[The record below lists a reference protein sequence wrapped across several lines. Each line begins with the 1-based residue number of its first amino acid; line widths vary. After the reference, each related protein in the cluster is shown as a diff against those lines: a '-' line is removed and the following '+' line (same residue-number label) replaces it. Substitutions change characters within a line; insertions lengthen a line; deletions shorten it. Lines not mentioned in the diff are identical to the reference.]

1 MKKLFAIIALGI
13 TFSCSQNNE
22 PKVSTIE
29 KTEILQKEISI
40 PEKIS
45 FPSGDG
51 LPITANLYHKD
62 DKAPVIVLCHQARFN
77 KFEYTGIAKSLWE
90 KGFNCLAID
99 QRSGGG
105 IVEEFNETNLEALKQ
120 KKPVDFLDAEQDVIA
135 AVNFAS
141 KKYGKKIILWGSS
154 YSSVLALYTA
164 IANDSV
170 KAVISFSPGDYF
182 VKEKGSLAAL
192 LQNFTKPMFVTSSK
206 EEAKELTQ
214 MLSKMKMNEK
224 QTQFIPDSAGFHGS
238 RALWKT
244 SENNEEYWKAINA
257 FLEKVK

>member
-1 MKKLFAIIALGI
+1 MKNLIYFIIALATLSCSNFKTEEASPITNKTESVLAQIPQKI
-13 TFSCSQNNE
+13 TF
-22 PKVSTIE
+22 
-29 KTEILQKEISI
+29 
-40 PEKIS
+40 
-45 FPSGDG
+45 PSLDN
-51 LPITANLYHKD
+51 LTITANLYHKD
-62 DKAPVIVLCHQARFN
+62 NAAPVIVLCHQARYN
-77 KFEYTGIAKSLWE
+77 KFEYVGIAKTLYN

-105 IVEEFNETNLEALKQ
+105 IVEEINETNLEAKKQ
-120 KKPVDFLDAEQDVIA
+120 NKAVDFLDAEQDIIA

-170 KAVISFSPGDYF
+170 KAVIAFSPGNYF
-182 VKEKGSLAAL
+182 EEEKGSLPKL
-192 LQNFTKPMFVTSSK
+192 LTNFTKPMFVTSSK
-206 EEAKELTQ
+206 EEAKELTE
-214 MLSKMKMNEK
+214 MLSKMKLNEK

-244 SENNEEYWKAINA
+244 SENNEEYWKAINT